1 MTNERRR
8 LYMGGNKISL
18 FEAQKLVKKPL
29 GIEEV
34 KLQNYTTQDII
45 NLVLE
50 VDNYNKINHFA
61 KELAQKLKGDTTE
74 QTLKNVYEFVQN
86 NIQYLADAF
95 GYERVKNVPSIIHE
109 GFADCKGMS
118 LLTGAILRE
127 LNIPYFFRFAGYG
140 MFNKKITHVYIIAF
154 NGVEYRT
161 LDCVI
166 KQGYGQEVRFSI
178 NQDYYVTENMPSIG
192 IIQESDNK
200 VLKGLGWLVAGFIG
214 YKIFK
219 D

>member
-1 MTNERRR
+1 
-8 LYMGGNKISL
+8 MGGNQIYL
-18 FEAQKLVKKPL
+18 FHARKMVKKPL

-34 KLQNYTTQDII
+34 KLQNYNTQDII

-50 VDNYNKINHFA
+50 VDNINKINRYA
-61 KELAQKLKGDTTE
+61 KELAQKLKSDTTE
-74 QTLKNVYEFVQN
+74 KTLNNVYEFVQY

-118 LLTGAILRE
+118 ILTGAILRE

-140 MFNKKITHVYIIAF
+140 RFNKKITHVYIIAF

-166 KQGYGQEVRFSI
+166 KQGYNQEVPFSV

-192 IIQESDNK
+192 LVTVNQDNK
-200 VLKGLGWLVAGFIG
+200 LVKGLGWLLAGFIG
-214 YKIFK
+214 YKVFK
-219 D
+219 K